1 MTDLNRIA
9 VFAQVVTAGSFSA
22 GARALGIPKSSA
34 SRSVRHLEDAL
45 GVRLL
50 ERTTRRLRLT
60 EAGREYYERVAAA
73 LSGLNEARAAVMDL
87 QDTPKGTI
95 RMAAPS
101 AWGSWLL
108 APLVAQF
115 VQTYPD
121 IHIELSLTDGDV
133 DLVRDGFDLALRM
146 GRLEDSSL
154 IVRTIGS
161 VDRGLFASTTY
172 LERRGTPERLADLA
186 MHDVVAF
193 RGDRDRGG
201 NANANANGIGIGHG
215 NGNGHGERL
224 RLQGPDG
231 LESITVRGRIE
242 TDAFSFVFESV
253 RLGVGIGLLP
263 LGGCVTHMRLVRV
276 LPELIEPGYPVSVV
290 YPSSRHLPQRV
301 RLLRDA
307 LIALFSTR
315 KPHFTETIPPET
327 AHPVLAIPEAAG
339 APAGLHAGAS
349 VDAPTGVP
357 VATH

>member
-1 MTDLNRIA
+1 MSDLNRVAI
-9 VFAQVVTAGSFSA
+9 FAQVASAGSFSV

-34 SRSVRHLEDAL
+34 SRAVSQLEDAL

-73 LSGLNEARAAVMDL
+73 LSGLDEARAAVMDMR
-87 QDTPKGTI
+87 DTPKGTVRI
-95 RMAAPS
+95 AAPA

-108 APLVAQF
+108 APLVAQV
-115 VQTYPD
+115 VQEYPE
-121 IHIELSLTDGDV
+121 IHIDLSLTDGDV

-161 VDRGLFASTTY
+161 IDRGLFASAAY
-172 LERRGTPERLADLA
+172 LERRGTPQQLADLA
-186 MHDVVAF
+186 HHDIIMF
-193 RGDRDRGG
+193 RGDGPGD
-201 NANANANGIGIGHG
+201 
-215 NGNGHGERL
+215 RL

-231 LESITVRGRIE
+231 MASVAVRGRVE

-253 RLGVGIGLLP
+253 RLGSGIGLLP
-263 LGGCVTHMRLVRV
+263 VGVCVEHFRLVRV
-276 LPELIEPGYPVSVV
+276 LPEFVEPGYTCSIV

-307 LIALFSTR
+307 LIALFNTN
-315 KPHFTETIPPET
+315 KPHFVAKMAPD
-327 AHPVLAIPEAAG
+327 LASLPHVHDAARR
-339 APAGLHAGAS
+339 
-349 VDAPTGVP
+349 V
-357 VATH
+357 

>member
-1 MTDLNRIA
+1 MSDLNRIA
-9 VFAQVVTAGSFSA
+9 VFAQVVSAGSFSA

-60 EAGREYYERVAAA
+60 EAGREYYERVASA
-73 LSGLNEARAAVMDL
+73 LSGLNEARAAVMEL
-87 QDTPKGTI
+87 QDTPKGTV
-95 RMAAPS
+95 RMAAPA

-108 APLVAQF
+108 APLIAQF
-115 VQTYPD
+115 VQTYPE
-121 IHIELSLTDGDV
+121 IHIDLSLTDGEV

-161 VDRGLFASTTY
+161 IDRGLFASTAY
-172 LERRGTPERLADLA
+172 LERRGMPQRLGDLA
-186 MHDVVAF
+186 LHDVIAF
-193 RGDRDRGG
+193 RGD
-201 NANANANGIGIGHG
+201 GHG
-215 NGNGHGERL
+215 DRL

-231 LESITVRGRIE
+231 IESVAVRGRVE
-242 TDAFSFVFESV
+242 TDALSFVFESV

-263 LGGCVTHMRLVRV
+263 LGGCVAHMRLVRV
-276 LPELIEPGYPVSVV
+276 LPELIEPGYPVSIV

-307 LIALFSTR
+307 VIALFTME
-315 KPHFTETIPPET
+315 KPHFNETIPPAT
-327 AHPVLAIPEAAG
+327 ATPVIAVPAA
-339 APAGLHAGAS
+339 AS
-349 VDAPTGVP
+349 A
-357 VATH
+357 H

>member
-1 MTDLNRIA
+1 MADLNRIA
-9 VFAQVVTAGSFSA
+9 VFAQVVAAGSFSA

-60 EAGREYYERVAAA
+60 DAGREYYERVAAA
-73 LSGLNEARAAVMDL
+73 LSGLNEARAAVMEL
-87 QDTPKGTI
+87 QDTPKGTVRI
-95 RMAAPS
+95 AAPA

-108 APLVAQF
+108 APLIAQF
-115 VQTYPD
+115 VQTYPE
-121 IHIELSLTDGDV
+121 IHIDLSLTDGDV

-161 VDRGLFASTTY
+161 IDRGLFASTAY
-172 LERRGTPERLADLA
+172 LERRGTQERLADLA
-186 MHDVVAF
+186 AHDVITF
-193 RGDRDRGG
+193 RG
-201 NANANANGIGIGHG
+201 NGS
-215 NGNGHGERL
+215 GNGHGERL

-231 LESITVRGRIE
+231 IESITVHGRLE

-263 LGGCVTHMRLVRV
+263 LGGCVTHFRLVRV
-276 LPELIEPGYPVSVV
+276 LPELIEPGYPVSIV

-307 LIALFSTR
+307 LVALFSTQN
-315 KPHFTETIPPET
+315 PHFTETIPPAT
-327 AHPVLAIPEAAG
+327 VHPVLAIPEAAG
-339 APAGLHAGAS
+339 AH
-349 VDAPTGVP
+349 
-357 VATH
+357 